1 MTNYA
6 LSEDQIEV
14 RRAAAQFA
22 KEHIGPAADIYQGLS
37 TQQARFREIR
47 PFYEKLVKAGYLR
60 SFIPAPFGGTG
71 GSFLDMSLI
80 VEEFWA
86 VDTSVNMALLGTA
99 LGLMP
104 LILGGTAEQRDR
116 FMKPFISGEGDHL
129 ASLAHSEPG
138 GTANYLEEGGRGLAV
153 TARKEGDE
161 YVVNGEKVWHPLTA
175 RERYEREF

>member
-6 LSEDQIEV
+6 LSEEQIEV

-22 KEHIGPAADIYQGLS
+22 KEHIGTAAQSYQHLP
-37 TQQARFREIR
+37 TQQARFRETR
-47 PFYEKLVKAGYLR
+47 PFYEKLVKAGYLKA
-60 SFIPAPFGGTG
+60 FIPSPDGGTG

-104 LILGGTAEQRDR
+104 LILGGTSEQKKR
-116 FMKPFISGEGDHL
+116 FMKPFISGEGDHV

-138 GTANYLEEGGRGLAV
+138 GTANYLEEGGRGLGV
-153 TARKEGDE
+153 TARKDGDHF
-161 YVVNGEKVWHPLTA
+161 VVNGEKVRGLFA
-175 RERYEREF
+175 GNEDR